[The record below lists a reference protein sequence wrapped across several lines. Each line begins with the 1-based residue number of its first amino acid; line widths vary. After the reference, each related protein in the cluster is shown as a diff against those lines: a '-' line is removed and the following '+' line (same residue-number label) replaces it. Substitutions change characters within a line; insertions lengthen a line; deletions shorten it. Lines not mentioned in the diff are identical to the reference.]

1 MNQIEIHPSILSADF
16 SELGNEIRIVE
27 SAGVE
32 GIHFD
37 VMDGHFVP
45 NISFGAP
52 VLTSIRKTTKLP
64 FYVHLMI
71 TDPVKYTPDFIK
83 AGADCIFV
91 HPETGQDI
99 VALAGFMEKQGVRPG
114 IAINPETSVD
124 EIKYLLPSFK
134 DFLVMTVHPGFGG
147 QTMIVEALEK
157 VTQINKMSVHW
168 PNPAVVHVDGGVN
181 AKTAGKVAEAGTTVL
196 VAGSSVYNQSDKA
209 KAIQQIRKAAME
221 NIVNL

>member
-1 MNQIEIHPSILSADF
+1 MNPIEIHPSILSADF

-27 SAGVE
+27 SAGAE

-52 VLTSIRKTTKLP
+52 ILESIRKITQLP

-71 TDPVKYTPDFIK
+71 TDPLKYTKDFIH

-99 VALAGFMEKQGVRPG
+99 ITLAQDMKRQGVRPG
-114 IAINPETSVD
+114 IAINPETHIE
-124 EIKYLLPSFK
+124 EIRNMLSSFR

-147 QTMIVEALEK
+147 QKMIVKALDK
-157 VTQINKMSVHW
+157 VDEILDIASSWTESI
-168 PNPAVVHVDGGVN
+168 VVHVDGGINVQ
-181 AKTAGKVAEAGTTVL
+181 TAGLVASSGARVL
-196 VAGSSVYNQSDKA
+196 VAGSSVFGQSDKL
-209 KAIQQIRKAAME
+209 KAIQQIRQAALE
-221 NIVNL
+221 SVRKL